1 MILSPSGGLVY
12 HARAAFRFYAW
23 EETRRSVSTLVSG
36 WLTEVRPERLIIFGP
51 SGGYLIDK
59 NVFDGAGAVNGKPLE
74 LVVAEPDRVASFVFR
89 KRFKN
94 NPIEWHSRSD
104 FLPFT
109 SLDPMAFKNF
119 VEQQQADRRVAIL
132 FLGLFGQMGL
142 HQSEFKRPKSEAS
155 KILHDSLTS
164 LSVPWASLHDLEST
178 FLLSRLGD
186 TAEKEILSSTPKL
199 LGLPQVARIQRMN
212 ELLQKADSTAT
223 KDSPWI
229 DHETDWLGEPR
240 AIVPWMLS
248 QRRLHLLGWVE
259 TSIVGTD

>member
-12 HARAAFRFYAW
+12 HARAAMRLCAW
-23 EETRRSVSTLVSG
+23 EETRRSVSTLVSS
-36 WLTEVRPERLIIFGP
+36 WLTNARPQRLIIFGP

-59 NVFDGAGAVNGKPLE
+59 SVFDAANTANGQPVE

-89 KRFKN
+89 KRFGK
-94 NPIEWHSRSD
+94 NPITWHSRSD

-119 VEQQQADRRVAIL
+119 VEQQKKDRRVAVL

-155 KILHDSLTS
+155 KILHDSLAS

-178 FLLSRLGD
+178 FLLSRLAEI
-186 TAEKEILSSTPKL
+186 AEKEIFTSTPKL
-199 LGLPQVARIQRMN
+199 LGSPQVARIQHMN
-212 ELLQKADSTAT
+212 ELLQKADSRAT

-248 QRRLHLLGWVE
+248 QRRLHLLGWVA
-259 TSIVGTD
+259 SH